1 MFLIGGFMIAELIGG
16 ILSGSL
22 ALLANAGHM
31 ITDALALALAL
42 VALWIGVRVED
53 AARTYGFKR
62 AEVLAAMVVTAKRA
76 RSR

>member
-1 MFLIGGFMIAELIGG
+1 MIAEVIGG

-22 ALLANAGHM
+22 ALLADAGHM
-31 ITDALALALAL
+31 ITEAMALALALI
-42 VALWIGVRVED
+42 ALWIGDRVED
-53 AARTYGFKR
+53 AARTYGFRR